1 MTIEAIFEKDIH
13 RPINGVVKA
22 DQLDEN
28 SVWQELDEFVVTREL
43 SAHLG
48 TLVDVLLTTVDGGAN
63 AGNKNGIWISGF
75 FGCGKSHLIK
85 VLSYVLE
92 NKEHTHD
99 GQSKLAVDFFAK
111 KIEDAMVYGDLK
123 RVVAVPADTVLFNI
137 DSKADHQ
144 HGRDAV
150 LRVFLKVLNEKQG
163 YSGDHPHIAN
173 MERYL
178 ESKDKLSDFHE
189 AFGRATGGS
198 SWVDERDA
206 WGFHRDELV
215 TALQDVLGQSEE
227 SVAKWVD
234 GGEEHFSITP
244 ENFAQWTKDYL
255 DSQGPQHQILFLVDE
270 VGQFIGNDTHLML
283 SLQTITENLDTRCK
297 GRAWVVVTAQE
308 GLDTI
313 LGDLKNVKQ
322 HDFSK
327 IQGRFKTRLS
337 LSSKNVD
344 EVIKRRLLEKNP
356 QAAQPLHTAYAGKH
370 DILKNQLS
378 FVGTG
383 RTYPTYLEVEDF
395 AACYPFPAYQFHLVR
410 DVFESIRK
418 VGATGLHLSHG
429 ERSTLDAFQNA
440 AKQLAKKPIGSLV
453 AFYAFYPSVE
463 GFLDTS
469 VRRQID
475 LAADNLSLRP
485 FDSTILKVLFLIR
498 YIDHLPGNVDNLVTL
513 CVDEIDADK
522 LALRKRIEESLGR
535 LESETLISRD
545 DDRYFFLTNE
555 EQDIGREIKTVDVPS
570 SALAKEMGKL
580 LFDDILA
587 EVRKH
592 TYSTTGRDF
601 SFVRIC
607 DDQVVG
613 SLGGDLEVVILTPLG
628 ESHGEFSEDARGIL
642 HTTECANRVLI
653 RLPDDPKLHSE
664 IRLLLQTEKY
674 VTSKNSPALPESTKR
689 ILSDRSE
696 ENRTRRKRLGDTLRA
711 LLGDASYFVSG
722 TKLTVK
728 SSNPKENL
736 GQALE
741 YLISNA
747 YPKMGYIEHIQKN
760 IKDEINRTLR
770 ANDIEQMS
778 LDMDAPEANPKA
790 LKELR
795 DYLRLSEQA
804 HNQVVLYEL
813 VEKKF
818 GERPYGWPQS
828 EVVLLVARLA
838 AKKEI
843 DLIVNSAILPA
854 NKALDD
860 LTSPSKQR
868 KVVLKLR
875 EIADHEL
882 LNRARAL
889 GKELF
894 AKQGPDDESSLFEL
908 LKGHLVEWNEDLTS
922 NEVTA
927 REGYPGLEQI
937 RGFLETLKKFVQ
949 EGDSLRFIKRFVE
962 QKNDLLDLAEDSL
975 EIREFYSNH
984 KHVWKGLFEEVNV
997 LNQNELQL
1005 AAHPEAG
1012 PALARMKEI
1021 LQSSRPYGMLKEVAG
1036 LQHAVRHANNQ
1047 LIAEAQGPAVAE
1059 IQKRRES
1066 VRAELE
1072 KAGMPSNVQTK
1083 FNDEF
1088 TNLLNRASGST
1099 SIAHIHQAKAA
1110 AEEAYDRAL
1119 TEIERLVVPPPPPV
1133 VEPGPGSGED
1143 EGGVI
1148 IVPPPAKT
1156 KKRRVVEPRT
1166 LLEVDFI
1173 ETAAQ
1178 MNDFLETLRKELQAT
1193 LDAGERAQIK

>member
-48 TLVDVLLTTVDGGAN
+48 TLVDVLLTTVDGGPN

-123 RVVAVPADTVLFNI
+123 RVVAVPTDTVLFNI

-198 SWVDERDA
+198 SWLDERDA
-206 WGFHRDELV
+206 WSFHRDELV
-215 TALQDVLGQSEE
+215 IALQEVLGQSEE

-234 GGEEHFSITP
+234 AGEEHFSITP

-356 QAAQPLHTAYAGKH
+356 KATQPLHSAYAGKH

-440 AKQLAKKPIGSLV
+440 AKHLAKKPIGSLV

-475 LAADNLSLRP
+475 LAGDNLSLKP

-601 SFVRIC
+601 SFTRIC

-642 HTTECANRVLI
+642 HTTECANKVLI

-689 ILSDRSE
+689 ILSDRAE

-722 TKLTVK
+722 TKLAVK
-728 SSNPKENL
+728 GSNPKESL
-736 GQALE
+736 AQALE

-747 YPKMGYIEHIQKN
+747 YPKMGYIEHIHNN

-778 LDMDAPEANPKA
+778 LDMDAPETNPKA

-813 VEKKF
+813 IEKKF

-854 NKALDD
+854 NKALED
-860 LTSPSKQR
+860 LTSPSRQR
-868 KVVLKLR
+868 KVVLRQR
-875 EIADHEL
+875 ESADHEL
-882 LNRARAL
+882 LRRARAL

-894 AKQGPDDESSLFEL
+894 AKQGPDDETSLFEF
-908 LKGHLVEWNEDLTS
+908 LKKPLVELHEELIHD
-922 NEVTA
+922 EVAA
-927 REGYPGLEQI
+927 REGYPGLDEI
-937 RGFLETLKKFVQ
+937 RSFLETLKPFVQ
-949 EGDSLRFIKRFVE
+949 DVESLKFLKRFVNC
-962 QKNDLLDLAEDSL
+962 KDDLSDLVDDSQQV
-975 EIREFYSNH
+975 REFYQNH
-984 KHVWKGLFEEVNV
+984 KSVWKGLNEEVHS
-997 LNQNELQL
+997 LSQNEMQL
-1005 AAHPEAG
+1005 GAHPQAG
-1012 PALARMKEI
+1012 PALSRMREI
-1021 LQSSRPYGMLKEVAG
+1021 LNAPRPYAMLKEVAG
-1036 LQHAVRHANNQ
+1036 LQHTVSHANNQ
-1047 LIAEAQGPAVAE
+1047 LVAEAREPAISH
-1059 IQKRRES
+1059 IQNRLDGLK
-1066 VRAELE
+1066 AELE
-1072 KAGMPSNVQTK
+1072 KAGATSSFLGKVNDQFTK
-1083 FNDEF
+1083 
-1088 TNLLNRASGST
+1088 LLSQASGST
-1099 SIAHIHQAKAA
+1099 SIAHIQQARTAA
-1110 AEEAYDRAL
+1110 DEAYDRAL
-1119 TEIERLVVPPPPPV
+1119 TEMERVMVTPAVQVAPATVNDHGETTVTIPV
-1133 VEPGPGSGED
+1133 KPKPTM
-1143 EGGVI
+1143 
-1148 IVPPPAKT
+1148 KT
-1156 KKRRVVEPRT
+1156 RRVVTPST
-1166 LLEVDFI
+1166 LWKSEFI
-1173 ETAAQ
+1173 ETVDD
-1178 MNDFLETLRKELQAT
+1178 MNDFLAALRKALQAT